1 MEPAGWPGG
10 NTATLAV
17 DRSSAGA
24 TYTGLGFATNGG
36 QNFLYAADDGPNRRV
51 DTFDAGFNL
60 VKSFSDPSIPRD
72 FAPYGIQSING
83 QVWVTYTALNKGQGG
98 FVDVFNPDGTLAKHL
113 AVHGPLHSPW
123 GIALAPDN
131 FGPMSNA
138 ILITNNT
145 PRGRINAFDPTTGA
159 FLGPLRD
166 ANNQPIEIDD
176 VWAIQFGQGPG
187 ANGTTNQLFFTA
199 GSNNYGDGLFG
210 VITFDQQ

>member
-1 MEPAGWPGG
+1 M
-10 NTATLAV
+10 
-17 DRSSAGA
+17 
-24 TYTGLGFATNGG
+24 
-36 QNFLYAADDGPNRRV
+36 
-51 DTFDAGFNL
+51 FDATFAL

-72 FAPYGIQSING
+72 FAPYGIQTING
-83 QVWVTYTALNKGQGG
+83 QVWVTYTALNKAQGG
-98 FVDVFNPDGTLAKHL
+98 FVDVSNPDGTLAKHF

-145 PRGRINAFDPTTGA
+145 PRGRINAFDPNTGA

-176 VWAIQFGQGPG
+176 VWAIQFGQGGG
-187 ANGTTNQLFFTA
+187 AHGATNQLFFTA
-199 GSNNYGDGLFG
+199 GPNNYANGLFG
-210 VITFDQQ
+210 VITVGQ